1 MCTWVPQ
8 PMRVTASPVES
19 ETLQPEV
26 GAGNDSENLCFPA
39 SGLLDYV
46 TTGNASPQILVS
58 ITLPTV

>member
-1 MCTWVPQ
+1 
-8 PMRVTASPVES
+8 MRVTASPVES